1 MSKQPYEVMD
11 LKALRCF
18 WAMAKHGSL
27 TRGGIELGISEAA
40 VSQRIKSLERYL
52 GTKLYEARGGR
63 VRLTRAGER
72 TMERAV
78 SLFDE
83 LTDLERTVA
92 DEEESAEITLATH
105 DVILRYLLPDVV
117 TRFTLAHPL
126 ARLRL
131 LARRADKCIQLVRTN
146 EADLCIV
153 SRREIGDDLICH
165 DIASYGS
172 CLLLPRGHPLAR
184 RAREDYRSVLDE
196 KTVSRYPLIV
206 SEGQHNPGSL
216 LSRTAEQF
224 EFKLNVCMEV
234 TTIDT
239 LKHYVALGL
248 GIAAVSALCI
258 QEEDRTRLEVVDV
271 PPDISAES
279 TYGVVVRRD
288 KHVSGPLQGLLTA
301 LGVEGRRGQTGTS

>member
-117 TRFTLAHPL
+117 TRFT
-126 ARLRL
+126 
-131 LARRADKCIQLVRTN
+131 RA
-146 EADLCIV
+146 
-153 SRREIGDDLICH
+153 
-165 DIASYGS
+165 
-172 CLLLPRGHPLAR
+172 HPLAR

-196 KTVSRYPLIV
+196 KTASRYPLIV

-279 TYGVVVRRD
+279 TYGVVLRRD

-301 LGVEGRRGQTGTS
+301 LGVEDRRGQTGTS

>member
-1 MSKQPYEVMD
+1 MD

-117 TRFTLAHPL
+117 TRFTRAHPPGAPAAARPSRRQVHPAGSHQRGGSVYRL
-126 ARLRL
+126 APRDRRRSDLPRHRELREL
-131 LARRADKCIQLVRTN
+131 LAA
-146 EADLCIV
+146 
-153 SRREIGDDLICH
+153 
-165 DIASYGS
+165 
-172 CLLLPRGHPLAR
+172 P
-184 RAREDYRSVLDE
+184 
-196 KTVSRYPLIV
+196 
-206 SEGQHNPGSL
+206 
-216 LSRTAEQF
+216 
-224 EFKLNVCMEV
+224 
-234 TTIDT
+234 
-239 LKHYVALGL
+239 
-248 GIAAVSALCI
+248 
-258 QEEDRTRLEVVDV
+258 
-271 PPDISAES
+271 
-279 TYGVVVRRD
+279 
-288 KHVSGPLQGLLTA
+288 
-301 LGVEGRRGQTGTS
+301 